1 MDANTTRSDKQV
13 IVNKLKE
20 QCGLQE
26 IVTTNSEIPTH
37 IDGKSQIDF
46 AL

>member
-13 IVNKLKE
+13 ILHKIKE

-26 IVTTNSEIPTH
+26 IVNTNSEIPTH

-46 AL
+46 GL